1 MGYVRLED
9 GTEKNI
15 LQRLKKTFCKGYTEG
30 YIPLQQLQWLCEQ
43 LEDVRRNNLAI
54 IFSHQILGD
63 IHYPYGVS
71 NATEVQRQNG
81 VT

>member
-1 MGYVRLED
+1 MSAAIIY
-9 GTEKNI
+9 
-15 LQRLKKTFCKGYTEG
+15 
-30 YIPLQQLQWLCEQ
+30 
-43 LEDVRRNNLAI
+43 LAI

-81 VT
+81 VTYVSVRRWIVDLSVDWLLVEVFSDNSIKVTGHGAALSLNI

>member
-1 MGYVRLED
+1 MEP
-9 GTEKNI
+9 
-15 LQRLKKTFCKGYTEG
+15 KKTFCKGYAEG

-43 LEDVRRNNLAI
+43 LEDVRRNNYLAI